1 MAFTPNK
8 LITDGIN
15 GGTDKRFQDGDIL
28 TPGVINQLIEG
39 ILYNGRETRLLEQ
52 FTVTNAT
59 ADNMAELDLSGYSND
74 YEVWIY
80 SDSALFLKTALGI
93 LGSFAPLSTIVM
105 KVRYIANTYYIEI
118 KGKSF
123 DGNTIYES
131 TIYRGFDEIIYLYD
145 QNGSGEI
152 DVSMIGR

>member
-28 TPGVINQLIEG
+28 TPGAVNQLIEG

-74 YEVWIY
+74 YEVWIS

-93 LGSFAPLSTIVM
+93 FGSFAPLSTIVM
-105 KVRYIANTYYIEI
+105 KVRYIANMHYIEI
-118 KGKSF
+118 KGKSV
-123 DGNTIYES
+123 DRNTIYEA
-131 TIYRGFDEIIYLYD
+131 TFYRGFDEIIYLYD
-145 QNGSGEI
+145 QKGSGEI
-152 DVSMIGR
+152 DVAMIGR

>member
-28 TPGVINQLIEG
+28 TPGAVNKIIEG

-59 ADNMAELDLSGYSND
+59 ADNMAQLDLNGYSND

-80 SDSALFLKTALGI
+80 SDSALFLRTALGI

-105 KVRYIANTYYIEI
+105 KVRYIANMYYIEI
-118 KGKSF
+118 KGKSS
-123 DGNTIYES
+123 DRKTIYEA
-131 TIYRGFDEIIYLYD
+131 TFYRGFDELIYVYD
-145 QNGSGEI
+145 QDGSGTTEI
-152 DVSMIGR
+152 SIIGE

>member
-28 TPGVINQLIEG
+28 TPGAVNQLIEG

-52 FTVTNAT
+52 FTITNAT

-74 YEVWIY
+74 YEVWIS
-80 SDSALFLKTALGI
+80 SDSALFLRTALGI
-93 LGSFAPLSTIVM
+93 LGSFRPLSTIVM
-105 KVRYIANTYYIEI
+105 KVRYIANMYYIEI
-118 KGKSF
+118 KGKSS
-123 DGNTIYES
+123 DGNVIYEA
-131 TIYRGFDEIIYLYD
+131 TMYRGFDEIIYLYD
-145 QNGSGEI
+145 QKGSGEI
-152 DVSMIGR
+152 DVAVIGR

>member
-28 TPGVINQLIEG
+28 TPGAVNKIIEG

-105 KVRYIANTYYIEI
+105 KVRYIANMHYIEI

-123 DGNTIYES
+123 DGNTIYEA
-131 TIYRGFDEIIYLYD
+131 TMYRGFDEIIYLYD

-152 DVSMIGR
+152 DVAMIGR

>member
-28 TPGVINQLIEG
+28 TPGAVNKIIEG

-52 FTVTNAT
+52 FTITNAT

-80 SDSALFLKTALGI
+80 SDSALFLRTTLGT
-93 LGSFAPLSTIVM
+93 LGSFRPLSTIVM
-105 KVRYIANTYYIEI
+105 KVRYIANMHYIEI
-118 KGKSF
+118 KGKSS
-123 DGNTIYES
+123 DRKTIYEA
-131 TIYRGFDEIIYLYD
+131 TFYRGFDEIIYLYD
-145 QNGSGEI
+145 QKGSGEI
-152 DVSMIGR
+152 DVAMIGR

>member
-28 TPGVINQLIEG
+28 TPGAVNKIIEG

-52 FTVTNAT
+52 FTITNAT

-93 LGSFAPLSTIVM
+93 LGSFRPLSTIVM
-105 KVRYIANTYYIEI
+105 KVRYIENMYYIEI
-118 KGKSF
+118 KGKSS
-123 DGNTIYES
+123 DGNVIYEA
-131 TIYRGFDEIIYLYD
+131 TMYRGFDEIIYLYD
-145 QNGSGEI
+145 QKGSGEI
-152 DVSMIGR
+152 DVAVIGR

>member
-28 TPGVINQLIEG
+28 TPGAVNKIIEG

-52 FTVTNAT
+52 FTITNAT

-93 LGSFAPLSTIVM
+93 LGSFRPLSTIVM
-105 KVRYIANTYYIEI
+105 KVRYIANMHYIEI
-118 KGKSF
+118 KGKSS
-123 DGNTIYES
+123 DGNVIYEA
-131 TIYRGFDEIIYLYD
+131 TMYRGFDEIIYLYD
-145 QNGSGEI
+145 QDGSGEI
-152 DVSMIGR
+152 DVAVIGR

>member
-28 TPGVINQLIEG
+28 TPGAVNKIIEG

-52 FTVTNAT
+52 FTITNAT

-93 LGSFAPLSTIVM
+93 LGSFRPLSTIVM
-105 KVRYIANTYYIEI
+105 KVRYIENMHYIEI
-118 KGKSF
+118 KGKSS
-123 DGNTIYES
+123 DRNVIYEA
-131 TIYRGFDEIIYLYD
+131 TMYRGFDEIIYLYD
-145 QNGSGEI
+145 QNGSGNYEVTI
-152 DVSMIGR
+152 IGE

>member
-28 TPGVINQLIEG
+28 TPGAVNKIIEG

-52 FTVTNAT
+52 FTITNAT
-59 ADNMAELDLSGYSND
+59 SDNMAELDLSGYSND

-80 SDSALFLKTALGI
+80 SDSALFLKTASGI
-93 LGSFAPLSTIVM
+93 WGSFRPLSTIVM
-105 KVRYIANTYYIEI
+105 KVRYIANMHYIEI
-118 KGKSF
+118 KGNSF
-123 DGNTIYES
+123 DGNIIYEA
-131 TIYRGFDEIIYLYD
+131 TMYRGFDEIIYLYD
-145 QNGSGEI
+145 QNGSGNYEVTI
-152 DVSMIGR
+152 IGE

>member
-28 TPGVINQLIEG
+28 TPGAVNKIIEG

-52 FTVTNAT
+52 FTITNAT

-74 YEVWIY
+74 YEVWIS

-93 LGSFAPLSTIVM
+93 FGSFAPLSTIVM
-105 KVRYIANTYYIEI
+105 KVRYIANTHYIEI
-118 KGKSF
+118 KGKSS
-123 DGNTIYES
+123 DRKTIYEA
-131 TIYRGFDEIIYLYD
+131 TFYRGFDELIYVYD
-145 QNGSGEI
+145 QDGSGTTEI
-152 DVSMIGR
+152 SIIGE